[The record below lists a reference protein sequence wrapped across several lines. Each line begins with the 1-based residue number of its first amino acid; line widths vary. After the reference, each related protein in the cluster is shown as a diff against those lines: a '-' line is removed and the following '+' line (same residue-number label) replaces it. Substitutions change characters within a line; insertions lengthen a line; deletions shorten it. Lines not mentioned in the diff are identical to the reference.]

1 MTTEA
6 AGLRATFE
14 RTARA
19 SQYMVLG
26 TSDEDGRPWA
36 CPVWYATEDFLHYFW
51 VSRPKA
57 RHSTNLA
64 VRAELAIAIFDSR
77 QQPGTGEG
85 VYLSAVAAPVPEH
98 DLDDGLAVF
107 SGTLERAGEPAWT
120 RADVTAPRELRLY
133 CATALERFVL
143 DSHDRRILI
152 PEP

>member
-1 MTTEA
+1 MSTET
-6 AGLRATFE
+6 AGLRAAFE

-19 SQYMVLG
+19 SQYLVLA

-51 VSRPKA
+51 VSRPQA

-64 VRAELAIAIFDSR
+64 VRTRLAITIFDSR
-77 QQPGTGEG
+77 QRPGTGEG

-98 DLDDGLAVF
+98 ALDDGLAVF
-107 SGTLERAGEPAWT
+107 SATMERVGEPAWT
-120 RADVTAPRELRLY
+120 RADVTAPAQFRLY

-143 DSHDRRILI
+143 SAHDERILV